1 MSRGFNVRA
10 AVNMVGGT
18 ALVGAVVYIVMVYA
32 TAETRVRGLCSKI
45 TVGMTIS
52 DLNTYA
58 RRVGLGPPA
67 YSDGTSF
74 VVEHKTFGR
83 YGCRIEATGG
93 SVRSVTYN
101 YAD

>member
-1 MSRGFNVRA
+1 M
-10 AVNMVGGT
+10 
-18 ALVGAVVYIVMVYA
+18 VGAVVYTIMVYA
-32 TAETRVRGLCSKI
+32 TAETRVRELCSKI
-45 TVGMTIS
+45 TVGMTVS

-83 YGCRIEATGG
+83 YGCRVEAAGG
-93 SVRSVTYN
+93 NVRSVTYD